1 MEVLEI
7 GDRSERTLFAA
18 LFPRMS
24 RDFGLSLVHPFKHIC
39 AGSQGRE
46 LGRFRGLSLVA
57 GLLKGR
63 LESGSNGRDES

>member
-24 RDFGLSLVHPFKHIC
+24 RDFGSVPGPSHYTYLCREPRKGNWG
-39 AGSQGRE
+39 GSGVCP
-46 LGRFRGLSLVA
+46 LLRGCLWA
-57 GLLKGR
+57 
-63 LESGSNGRDES
+63 D